1 MPTRRKDVN
10 YDEVLES
17 LMMSRVTCVLNT
29 TTKENENHEITG
41 FLRGYSEKW
50 IILQET
56 GNEAKKLE
64 ELTIV
69 FTDSIQRLKKAQ
81 LGAH

>member
-1 MPTRRKDVN
+1 MPTRRKSVI

-17 LMMSRVTCVLNT
+17 LMLSRVTCVLNT
-29 TTKENENHEITG
+29 ITKEGENHEVTG
-41 FLRGYSEKW
+41 FLRGYSDKW
-50 IILQET
+50 IILQEF
-56 GNEAKKLE
+56 GKEAKGLE

-81 LGAH
+81 PREG